1 MVSRKGE
8 MMSDEVIEGAI
19 VRIEETPRD
28 LSTDLRR
35 WAVATARTPGEDNLE
50 QREREIERFLAWV
63 GKPPELVSPADVDA
77 WRVEMQGLSK
87 ATVNKRLSHL
97 SSYFAHLARDG
108 RITANPVAFVKRSR
122 VKAYG
127 QVRPLTDD
135 EVTAMT
141 EAIKAEP
148 NAVIRARDL
157 AIFSLFLYYGLRR
170 REVCGLRWEDA
181 ELRKQQPEIRIT
193 AKGGEERVIRLA
205 AEDRELILYYLEISR
220 RHGRLK
226 RTDGLFAASRGG
238 SGKPISSWTID
249 QRFKRYAETAGIDDF
264 HLHQLRHTY
273 AAKVYEQDKDI
284 REVQKLLGHKQIGTT
299 AIYIERLEPARAD
312 RAAKKLRRAW
322 G

>member
-1 MVSRKGE
+1 
-8 MMSDEVIEGAI
+8 MSSEIVEGTI
-19 VRIEETPRD
+19 VRVEETPRD

-50 QREREIERFLAWV
+50 QRERVIERFLDWV

-77 WRVEMQGLSK
+77 WRVEMQGLAR

-108 RITANPVAFVKRSR
+108 RINLNPVAFVKRSR

-127 QVRPLTDD
+127 QVRPLADD
-135 EVTAMT
+135 EVVAMR
-141 EAIKAEP
+141 EAIEAEA
-148 NAVIRARDL
+148 NLVIRARDK
-157 AIFSLFLYYGLRR
+157 AIFCLFLYYGLRR
-170 REVCGLRWEDA
+170 REVCGLRWGDVK
-181 ELRKQQPEIRIT
+181 LRKRQPEIRIT
-193 AKGGEERVIRLA
+193 AKGGEERAIRLA
-205 AEDRELILYYLEISR
+205 AEDRELILYYLELSR
-220 RHGRLK
+220 RRGWLK
-226 RTDGLFAASRGG
+226 RTDGLFVASRGRADE
-238 SGKPISSWTID
+238 PISSWTIS
-249 QRFKRYAETAGIDDF
+249 QRFKAYAETAGIGDF

-284 REVQKLLGHKQIGTT
+284 REVQKLLGHRQIGTT